1 MQQQQQPV
9 RKSIDRSSIAHFISM
24 IHRAKLGPPPLS
36 EVEAVPPPIVTIG
49 KKRTRPE
56 DEYVVS
62 ELDSYKI
69 TDKETWRKW
78 RDEQI
83 VPSASMIASYFGL
96 GYKSITQELREIA
109 KLDASPEPNAIV
121 SRMMNHG
128 DEFEDAAKR
137 AYVEQSASKKM
148 QYITNGENS
157 YIFEIER
164 NDKRCKVLVTP
175 DIVVN
180 IDKDPLLDEDA
191 TDKRV
196 VEIKCPAYG
205 TTFKSRPIPEVVED
219 HIRRWPFGKPG
230 HFLQAATYAFVFECN
245 RFDVFYY
252 FTNTINTA
260 WVRIRYKMTEQL
272 KDMLFGA
279 LVFCNERLDIIV
291 NRQTCPYPIP
301 RATERKK
308 NAIKVMEECFL
319 FTTQLVECEPS
330 LDEEPSNQGENNG
343 P

>member
-1 MQQQQQPV
+1 MRRERRARHRPPV
-9 RKSIDRSSIAHFISM
+9 SACRKGCR
-24 IHRAKLGPPPLS
+24 PPRFLRKAAARCRECRGRPLS
-36 EVEAVPPPIVTIG
+36 V
-49 KKRTRPE
+49 
-56 DEYVVS
+56 
-62 ELDSYKI
+62 
-69 TDKETWRKW
+69 
-78 RDEQI
+78 
-83 VPSASMIASYFGL
+83 SASA
-96 GYKSITQELREIA
+96 
-109 KLDASPEPNAIV
+109 
-121 SRMMNHG
+121 
-128 DEFEDAAKR
+128 
-137 AYVEQSASKKM
+137 
-148 QYITNGENS
+148 
-157 YIFEIER
+157 
-164 NDKRCKVLVTP
+164 
-175 DIVVN
+175 
-180 IDKDPLLDEDA
+180 
-191 TDKRV
+191 
-196 VEIKCPAYG
+196 
-205 TTFKSRPIPEVVED
+205 
-219 HIRRWPFGKPG
+219 PFGKPG

-260 WVRIRYKMTEQL
+260 WVRIRYKMTEKL